1 MSKRNPARAATL
13 LLAGALLAAPAA
25 SFAQSSTPAASI
37 QAASTQAKRRHAFVE
52 RRIEQLRTEIKITP
66 GEQKSFDDFAAT
78 MRQNAAKMDEATE
91 KGAALPASATA
102 VDRLQ
107 TYSEMSQV
115 HSQNMQQLAASFSA
129 FYDTLSP
136 EQKKVVDTSFAQQA
150 AARHNARS

>member
-1 MSKRNPARAATL
+1 MSHRTSTRHAAL

-25 SFAQSSTPAASI
+25 SFAQASTPAASSTPASS
-37 QAASTQAKRRHAFVE
+37 QAERRHAFVE
-52 RRIEQLRTEIKITP
+52 RRIEQLRSEIKITP

-91 KGAALPASATA
+91 KGAGLPASATA

-115 HSQNMQQLAASFSA
+115 HAQNMQQLAASFAA

-136 EQKKVVDTSFAQQA
+136 QQKKVVDTSFAQQA
-150 AARHNARS
+150 TARHNARS